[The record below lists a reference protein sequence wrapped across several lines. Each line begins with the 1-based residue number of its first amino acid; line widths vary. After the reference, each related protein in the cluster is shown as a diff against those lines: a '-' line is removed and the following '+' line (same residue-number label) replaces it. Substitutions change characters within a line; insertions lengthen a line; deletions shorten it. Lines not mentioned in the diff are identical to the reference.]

1 VPPDAPDREPRPEYR
16 VYRSRPRLSDRLRPS
31 GSSPLDALRRRRPAP
46 SVRPPGAPP
55 RGRPRL
61 RRFLKWAAI
70 AIVGWVLLSIVVFL
84 VSAQTAPGVSDSAKN
99 ALSSGGTLLTGSTI
113 LVLGSDQ
120 RAPGTREPGATTS
133 GPSRSDSILLLHVG
147 FGTVRK
153 LSILRDSYVPGLGKI
168 NAAYAQDGAA
178 GTIRTVERY
187 MGNDLKVNH
196 VILVSFENFP
206 KLIDAL
212 GGIDITLKHCVKS
225 NRFGGKV
232 VKLSHGTH
240 HLEGRAALRFARVR
254 ENRCAPN
261 EDDRAR
267 AARQQQV
274 LAAMRSKIVSPV
286 HWPSSLVR
294 LPLISWEAPRT
305 LRTDMHGPGL
315 SALFTD
321 LLTGGSGATHVLKP
335 EGLGPGGSLIVS
347 ESERAR
353 AVRDLLG
360 K

>member
-1 VPPDAPDREPRPEYR
+1 
-16 VYRSRPRLSDRLRPS
+16 
-31 GSSPLDALRRRRPAP
+31 
-46 SVRPPGAPP
+46 
-55 RGRPRL
+55 
-61 RRFLKWAAI
+61 
-70 AIVGWVLLSIVVFL
+70 
-84 VSAQTAPGVSDSAKN
+84 
-99 ALSSGGTLLTGSTI
+99 
-113 LVLGSDQ
+113 
-120 RAPGTREPGATTS
+120 
-133 GPSRSDSILLLHVG
+133 VG

-168 NAAYAQDGAA
+168 NAAYAQDGARGA
-178 GTIRTVERY
+178 IRTVESF
-187 MGNDLKVNH
+187 MGNGLRVNH
-196 VILVSFENFP
+196 VMLISFENFP

-232 VKLSHGTH
+232 VKLSAGDH

-294 LPLISWEAPRT
+294 LPLIAWDAPRT
-305 LRTDMHGPGL
+305 LRTDMRGPGL